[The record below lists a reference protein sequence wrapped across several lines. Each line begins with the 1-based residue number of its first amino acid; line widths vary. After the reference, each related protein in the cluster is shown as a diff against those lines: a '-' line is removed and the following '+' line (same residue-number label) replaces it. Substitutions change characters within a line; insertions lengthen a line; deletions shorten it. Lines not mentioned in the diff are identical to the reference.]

1 MYEQLNIFSFLE
13 DAPEKAFGWDDDI
26 NEIHKRLLGL
36 ARKHELDIGQQEWSI
51 WSHAKEYGYRMS
63 FYLKVTREITKNERF
78 FEDIEGIVEF
88 AKTKNIELSPMYN
101 AVFFF
106 SGENT
111 ATLTFYTNF
120 LDKQRRKRKSW

>member
-1 MYEQLNIFSFLE
+1 MYEQLNIFSFME
-13 DAPEKAFGWDDDI
+13 DSPKKTFSWDDDI
-26 NEIHKRLLGL
+26 NEIHQRLHDLSGKYGL
-36 ARKHELDIGQQEWSI
+36 DVSGERWDIWE
-51 WSHAKEYGYRMS
+51 HAKEYGYRMS
-63 FYLKVTREITKNERF
+63 FYLKVTREIAKNERF
-78 FEDIEGIVEF
+78 FQDIEGIVKF

>member
-13 DAPEKAFGWDDDI
+13 DTPEKAFSWDDDI
-26 NEIHKRLLGL
+26 NEIHRRL
-36 ARKHELDIGQQEWSI
+36 HELAFKYGLDVSGENWGI
-51 WSHAKEYGYRMS
+51 WEHAKEYGYRMS
-63 FYLKVTREITKNERF
+63 FHLKVTRENTKNARL
-78 FEDIEGIVEF
+78 FEDIGDIVEF
-88 AKTKNIELSPMYN
+88 AKTKNIDLSPMYN

-111 ATLTFYTNF
+111 ATLTFYTDF

>member
-1 MYEQLNIFSFLE
+1 MYEQLSIFSLMGETTQKEFS
-13 DAPEKAFGWDDDI
+13 WDDDI
-26 NEIHKRLLGL
+26 NEVHRRLRELAVKYGL
-36 ARKHELDIGQQEWSI
+36 DVSGERWEI
-51 WSHAKEYGYRMS
+51 WEHAKEYGYRMS
-63 FYLKVTREITKNERF
+63 FYLKVTRGITKNERF

-111 ATLTFYTNF
+111 ATLTFYTDF